1 MDTGIFAILFASLI
15 VVLTI
20 CCIVLGVNIFNLWNK
35 IDDIEKYIRNEMNK
49 KKTKSKNKK

>member
-20 CCIVLGVNIFNLWNK
+20 CCIVLGINIFNLWNK
-35 IDDIEKYIRNEMNK
+35 INDIEKYIRNEMNK

>member
-15 VVLTI
+15 VMLTI

-35 IDDIEKYIRNEMNK
+35 INDIEKYIRNEMNK

>member
-15 VVLTI
+15 VVLII
-20 CCIVLGVNIFNLWNK
+20 CCVVLEINIFNLWNK
-35 IDDIEKYIRNEMNK
+35 INDIEKYIRSEMNK

>member
-15 VVLTI
+15 VMLTI
-20 CCIVLGVNIFNLWNK
+20 CCIVLGINIFNLWNK
-35 IDDIEKYIRNEMNK
+35 INDIEKYIRSEMNK

>member
-15 VVLTI
+15 VMLII

>member
-1 MDTGIFAILFASLI
+1 MDTGVFAILFASLI

-20 CCIVLGVNIFNLWNK
+20 CCIVLGINIFNLWNK
-35 IDDIEKYIRNEMNK
+35 INDIEKYIRNEMNK

>member
-15 VVLTI
+15 VMLTI
-20 CCIVLGVNIFNLWNK
+20 CCIVLGVNIFNLWKK
-35 IDDIEKYIRNEMNK
+35 IDDIEKYIRSEMNK

>member
-35 IDDIEKYIRNEMNK
+35 INDIEKYIRNEMNK

>member
-1 MDTGIFAILFASLI
+1 MDTGFFAILFASLT

-20 CCIVLGVNIFNLWNK
+20 CCVVLGINIFNLWNK